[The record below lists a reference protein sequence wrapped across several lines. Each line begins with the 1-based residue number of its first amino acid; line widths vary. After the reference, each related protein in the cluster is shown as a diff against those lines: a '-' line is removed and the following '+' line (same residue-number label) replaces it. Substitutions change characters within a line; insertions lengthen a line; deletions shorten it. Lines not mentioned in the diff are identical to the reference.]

1 MKNKEIW
8 IVWLLFIIG
17 VVGRNFIEINGQ
29 LGSIFNVIFWISQ
42 LGFLSLMFQS
52 GNTKLKSIIPLFFLL
67 GLVVVGF
74 VFKIMHWPMANLML
88 IAGAICLLVF
98 YGFHFYKKEQ
108 KTEFDY
114 IKLIWIVAF
123 SSTIFCIVFRVDILN
138 LVKIIFA

>member
-17 VVGRNFIEINGQ
+17 IVGRNFIEINGRI
-29 LGSIFNVIFWISQ
+29 GSIFNVIFWISQ

-88 IAGAICLLVF
+88 IAGASCLLVF
-98 YGFHFYKKEQ
+98 YGFHFYKKGA
-108 KTEFDY
+108 KNR
-114 IKLIWIVAF
+114 I
-123 SSTIFCIVFRVDILN
+123 
-138 LVKIIFA
+138 